1 MYLQFFGLNEK
12 PFSITP
18 DPRYLYMS
26 ARHADALAHLLYG
39 ISESGGFIQL
49 TGEIGTGKT
58 TLVRSMLEQAPE
70 NADIALILNPQ
81 VSALEFLQGICDE
94 LGVAPLETSGS
105 TKALVDTLNTHLLA
119 AHARGRRTVLVVD
132 EAQNLKPEVL
142 EQVRLLTNL
151 ETARQKLLQIILIG
165 QPELRELLDR
175 HDLRQLAQRI
185 TGRYHLEPLDR
196 DDTARYVDHR
206 LRVAGAPAQLFTPPA
221 LRELYA
227 RAGGVPR
234 LINVL
239 ADRALLG
246 AYSRE
251 LPQVDRRLVREAARE
266 VFGRGRNGT
275 MGRRWLAAP
284 GALVLVLAAL
294 AAWQM
299 LERPGSPGP
308 DVESETIHPIRLA
321 GMTPAAVPTPPP
333 GVDLVTLD
341 QLLGL
346 GMDTS
351 TDGAFATLFEL
362 WETPYRRGE
371 GLACEQADRHGLAC
385 LFQRGSLSHLMK
397 LGRPSILNLVD
408 SDGTAHQVVLT
419 AVEGEAAEVGI
430 GGERFWVSVPELSD
444 YWFGDYL
451 LLWRPDGD
459 PGQTLR
465 AGMRDSRV
473 VWLRRALG
481 ELTGDPLPPED
492 SALFDEALEARVREY
507 QRTRRLTVD
516 GLVGPRTLLIIQ
528 GELAA
533 DAGPRLGGSG

>member
-12 PFSITP
+12 PFAITP

-58 TLVRSMLEQAPE
+58 TLVRSMLEQTPE
-70 NADIALILNPQ
+70 NADIALILNSQ
-81 VSALEFLQGICDE
+81 VTAIEFLQGIGDE
-94 LGVAPLETSGS
+94 LGIAPPEAPGS
-105 TKALVDTLNTHLLA
+105 TKALVDALNTHLLA

-132 EAQNLKPEVL
+132 EAQNLRPEVL

-151 ETARQKLLQIILIG
+151 ETARHKLLQIILIG

-196 DDTARYVDHR
+196 DDTTRYVDHR
-206 LRVAGAPAQLFTPPA
+206 LRVAGAPTQLFTPA
-221 LRELYA
+221 GLRELYT
-227 RAGGVPR
+227 RSGGVPR
-234 LINVL
+234 LINIL

-251 LPQVDRRLVREAARE
+251 LPQVDGRLVREAARE
-266 VFGRGRNGT
+266 VFDRDSRRSP
-275 MGRRWLAAP
+275 RRWLAAP
-284 GALVLVLAAL
+284 AAL
-294 AAWQM
+294 AIILATAAAWQ
-299 LERPGSPGP
+299 LLDRPAALDEAPNA
-308 DVESETIHPIRLA
+308 DTIHPIRLA
-321 GMTPAAVPTPPP
+321 GMAPAAAPVPPP
-333 GVDLVTLD
+333 GVDLVTLE
-341 QLLGL
+341 QLLSL

-351 TDGAFATLFEL
+351 TDGAFETLFGL
-362 WETPYRRGE
+362 WNTPYRRGE

-408 SDGTAHQVVLT
+408 ADGAAHQIVLT
-419 AVEGEAAEVGI
+419 SVDGDAAEVGI
-430 GGERFWVSVPELSD
+430 DGERFWISVPELSD

-451 LLWRPDGD
+451 LLWRPEGD
-459 PGQTLR
+459 PRQTLR
-465 AGMRDSRV
+465 VGMRDPRV
-473 VWLRRALG
+473 VWLRAALAQ
-481 ELTGDPLPPED
+481 LTGEPLPPAD
-492 SALFDEALEARVREY
+492 SPLFDESVEARVRDY
-507 QRTRRLTVD
+507 QRSRRLAVD
-516 GLVGPRTLLIIQ
+516 GLVGPRTLIILQ
-528 GELAA
+528 SEL
-533 DAGPRLGGSG
+533 DDGPSPRLAGGG

>member
-12 PFSITP
+12 PFAITP

-81 VSALEFLQGICDE
+81 VTATEFLQGICDE
-94 LGVAPLETSGS
+94 LGIAPPEAPGS
-105 TKALVDTLNTHLLA
+105 TKALVDALNTHLLA

-132 EAQNLKPEVL
+132 EAQNLRPEVL

-196 DDTARYVDHR
+196 DDTARYVEHR
-206 LRVAGAPAQLFTPPA
+206 LRVAGAPAQLFTAPG

-227 RAGGVPR
+227 RSGGVPR
-234 LINVL
+234 LINIL

-251 LPQVDRRLVREAARE
+251 LPQVDRRLVRQAARE
-266 VFGRGRNGT
+266 VFDREGRRNR
-275 MGRRWLAAP
+275 RRWLAAP
-284 GALVLVLAAL
+284 AALAAVLVTV

-299 LERPGSPGP
+299 LERPAAP
-308 DVESETIHPIRLA
+308 DETPESVTTHPIRLA
-321 GMTPAAVPTPPP
+321 GMTPAAAPMPPP
-333 GVDLVTLD
+333 GIDLVTLE
-341 QLLGL
+341 QLLSL

-351 TDGAFATLFEL
+351 TDGAFATLFGL

-408 SDGTAHQVVLT
+408 GDGTAHQVVLT
-419 AVEGEAAEVGI
+419 AVDGDAAEVGI
-430 GGERFWVSVPELSD
+430 EGERFWISVPELSD

-459 PGQTLR
+459 ANQTLR
-465 AGMRDSRV
+465 AGMRDPRV
-473 VWLRRALG
+473 VWLRGALAA
-481 ELTGDPLPPED
+481 LTGEPLPPEE
-492 SALFDEALEARVREY
+492 SPLFDESVEARVREY
-507 QRTRRLTVD
+507 QRSRRLAVD
-516 GLVGPRTLLIIQ
+516 GLVGPRTLIILQ
-528 GELAA
+528 SELDDGGA
-533 DAGPRLGGSG
+533 PRLAGGG

>member
-12 PFSITP
+12 PFAITP

-81 VSALEFLQGICDE
+81 VTATEFLQGICDE
-94 LGVAPLETSGS
+94 LGIAPPEAPGS
-105 TKALVDTLNTHLLA
+105 TKALVDALNTHLLA

-132 EAQNLKPEVL
+132 EAQNLRPEVL

-196 DDTARYVDHR
+196 DDTARYVEHR
-206 LRVAGAPAQLFTPPA
+206 LRVAGAPAQLFTAPG
-221 LRELYA
+221 LRELYT
-227 RAGGVPR
+227 RSGGVPR
-234 LINVL
+234 LINIL

-251 LPQVDRRLVREAARE
+251 LPQVDRRLVRQAARE
-266 VFGRGRNGT
+266 VFDREGRRNR
-275 MGRRWLAAP
+275 RRWLAAP
-284 GALVLVLAAL
+284 AAL
-294 AAWQM
+294 AAVLVAVAAWQV
-299 LERPGSPGP
+299 LERPAAP
-308 DVESETIHPIRLA
+308 DETPESVTTHPIRLA
-321 GMTPAAVPTPPP
+321 GMTQAAAPMPPP
-333 GVDLVTLD
+333 GIDLVTLE
-341 QLLGL
+341 QLLSL

-351 TDGAFATLFEL
+351 TDGAFATLFGL

-408 SDGTAHQVVLT
+408 GDGTAHQVVLT
-419 AVEGEAAEVGI
+419 AVDGDAAEVGI
-430 GGERFWVSVPELSD
+430 EGERFWISVPELSD

-459 PGQTLR
+459 ANQTLR
-465 AGMRDSRV
+465 AGMRDPRV
-473 VWLRRALG
+473 VWLRGALAA
-481 ELTGDPLPPED
+481 LTGEPLPPEE
-492 SALFDEALEARVREY
+492 SPLFDESVEARVREY
-507 QRTRRLTVD
+507 QRSRRLAVD
-516 GLVGPRTLLIIQ
+516 GLVGPRTLIILQ
-528 GELAA
+528 SELDDGGA
-533 DAGPRLGGSG
+533 PRLAGGG